1 MEETSELRRSKRIL
15 LSPSLKKLLVYHC
28 CHLESTAEF
37 VKINLFGTNDNPPSL
52 QYPKMMGTAE
62 NDDTRR

>member
-1 MEETSELRRSKRIL
+1 
-15 LSPSLKKLLVYHC
+15 VYHC

-62 NDDTRR
+62 NDDT